1 MGFFGKALQKIKLFV
16 LYWRR
21 IVFVKNN
28 FKVNIFTKLRANIF
42 GGFLGDQ
49 YVLYD
54 FKHNDKKKYLSEFDW
69 YRSRYINEPFDFAF
83 NNKVVCADILSHYIK
98 VAENLFIKNKGILYD
113 FSTGMKQNEDIHQCL
128 LQKGKLMIKPYA
140 MGKGKGVH
148 LLRAE
153 KESLYIDSKPVSK
166 EELFQFLD
174 KKQDFIICEYIRQ
187 HKYADDIYDKTTN
200 TIRLITLREPD
211 THKNK
216 VFFAV
221 QRMGTSGT
229 IPVDNGSKG
238 GLVSKI
244 DIETGRLTE
253 AKCLHSLDTY
263 ETHPDSGTVLRGI
276 EIPNWQAIKVQILEV
291 ADKLPYM
298 DFIAWDLLITED
310 GTVCVIEA
318 NTSSGVNIIQLWG
331 GQRQEE
337 LGDFFRYYHVIK

>member
-21 IVFVKNN
+21 IIFVKNN
-28 FKVNIFTKLRANIF
+28 FNVNIFTKLRANIF

-54 FKHNDKKKYLSEFDW
+54 LKHNDKKKYLSEFDW

-83 NNKVVCADILSHYIK
+83 NNKVVCADILRHYIP
-98 VAENLFIKNKGILYD
+98 VAENLFIKNKGILYN
-113 FSTGMKQNEDIHQCL
+113 FSNGMQHNEDVYRCL
-128 LQKGKLMIKPYA
+128 QQKGKLIIKPYA

-148 LLRAE
+148 LLGIEEDAV
-153 KESLYIDSKPVSK
+153 YIDSRQVPR
-166 EELFQFLD
+166 EELFDFLD
-174 KKQDFIICEYIRQ
+174 KNQDFIICEYIKQ
-187 HKYADDIYDKTTN
+187 HKYADEIYDKTTN
-200 TIRLITLREPD
+200 TIRLITLRDPK

-244 DIETGRLTE
+244 DIETGQLSE
-253 AKCLHSLDTY
+253 AKCLHSLETY
-263 ETHPDSGTVLRGI
+263 QIHPDSGTVLKGI
-276 EIPNWQAIKVQILEV
+276 QVPNWQEIKKQILEV

-298 DFIAWDLLITED
+298 DFIAWDLLITDE
-310 GTVCVIEA
+310 GVCVIEA